1 MKNSRIITVLV
12 LSTVMITGI
21 VISGEAK
28 DKQASEELG
37 LDENTFVF
45 FFSDNGAVR
54 MNPNER
60 RSVCLR
66 KHTSFFKEQTE

>member
-45 FFSDNGAVR
+45 FADNGAVR
-54 MNPNER
+54 MNPNVR